1 MREYMFYFKSALLV
15 SAFCLLP
22 EIVFATEDEAF
33 TESVVIFNTIC
44 AKCHEAQ
51 CSGRLSFDDSFEASV
66 NHIVRYYGE
75 ASEKKWL
82 QRELFV
88 ILNHMKE
95 QCAYYPMPTPI
106 PPQRVWSGE
115 MLEKMAMLVE
125 RNYFIPIGS
134 FTPGRYQLELK
145 LAKDAKVTVHLVS
158 ETFDMVV
165 EDCYFSSDRRI
176 VVPFSIEEGGNHYVR
191 IYPRKPVQITRL
203 AITPLA
209 QSSVILEEDDS
220 YVIVEVKGEHK
231 LEDPIVKAKQEFAEQ
246 IAVASGMQYKIIGGQ
261 EA

>member
-1 MREYMFYFKSALLV
+1 MHGRYVFPFKSAFLV
-15 SAFCLLP
+15 IAFYFVSGSISA
-22 EIVFATEDEAF
+22 AEDETF

-82 QRELFV
+82 QKELFV

-95 QCAYYPMPTPI
+95 KCAYYPMPTDI
-106 PPQRVWSGE
+106 PPQRVWSSE
-115 MLEKMAMLVE
+115 ILEKMATLLE
-125 RNYFIPIGS
+125 KNYFIPIGP

-165 EDCYFSSDRRI
+165 EDCYLSSNRQI
-176 VVPFSIEEGGNHYVR
+176 VIPFSIEEAGNHYVR
-191 IYPRKPVQITRL
+191 VYPREPVQITRL
-203 AITPLA
+203 AVTPLA
-209 QSSVILEEDDS
+209 QSNGTLEE
-220 YVIVEVKGEHK
+220 
-231 LEDPIVKAKQEFAEQ
+231 EQ
-246 IAVASGMQYKIIGGQ
+246 
-261 EA
+261 

>member
-1 MREYMFYFKSALLV
+1 MRSECVFSFKFVLLV
-15 SAFCLLP
+15 VAFYLVP
-22 EIVFATEDEAF
+22 GSVFATEEEAF

-82 QRELFV
+82 QKELFV

-95 QCAYYPMPTPI
+95 QCAYYPMPALI
-106 PPQRVWSGE
+106 PPQMVWSGE
-115 MLEKMAMLVE
+115 MLEKMATLVE

-165 EDCYFSSDRRI
+165 EDCYLSSNRQI
-176 VVPFSIEEGGNHYVR
+176 VIPFSIEEAGNHYVR
-191 IYPRKPVQITRL
+191 VYPREPVQITRL
-203 AITPLA
+203 AITALR
-209 QSSVILEEDDS
+209 QSNVTQEE
-220 YVIVEVKGEHK
+220 E
-231 LEDPIVKAKQEFAEQ
+231 EQ
-246 IAVASGMQYKIIGGQ
+246 R
-261 EA
+261 

>member
-1 MREYMFYFKSALLV
+1 MRGEFAFPFKLALLMV
-15 SAFCLLP
+15 AFYLVPGSVFSA
-22 EIVFATEDEAF
+22 EEEAF

-51 CSGRLSFDDSFEASV
+51 CSGRLSFDDSFDASV

-82 QRELFV
+82 QKELFV

-95 QCAYYPMPTPI
+95 KCAYYPMPTPV
-106 PPQRVWSGE
+106 PPQMVWSGE
-115 MLEKMAMLVE
+115 MLEKMATLVE
-125 RNYFIPIGS
+125 RNYFIPIGP

-165 EDCYFSSDRRI
+165 EDCYLSSNRQI
-176 VVPFSIEEGGNHYVR
+176 VIPFSIEEAGNHYVR
-191 IYPRKPVQITRL
+191 VYPREPVQITRL
-203 AITPLA
+203 AVTPFA
-209 QSSVILEEDDS
+209 QSNGAPEE
-220 YVIVEVKGEHK
+220 
-231 LEDPIVKAKQEFAEQ
+231 EQ
-246 IAVASGMQYKIIGGQ
+246 
-261 EA
+261 

>member
-1 MREYMFYFKSALLV
+1 MRSECIFSFKFVLLV
-15 SAFCLLP
+15 GAFYLVP
-22 EIVFATEDEAF
+22 GSVSATEDEAF

-66 NHIVRYYGE
+66 KHIVRYYGD

-82 QRELFV
+82 QKELFV

-95 QCAYYPMPTPI
+95 KCAYYPMTAPI

-115 MLEKMAMLVE
+115 MLEKMATLLE
-125 RNYFIPIGS
+125 RNYFIPIGP

-165 EDCYFSSDRRI
+165 DDCYLSTDRQLVI
-176 VVPFSIEEGGNHYVR
+176 PFSIEEAGNHYVR
-191 IYPRKPVQITRL
+191 VYPRKPVKITHL
-203 AITPLA
+203 AVTPLS
-209 QSSVILEEDDS
+209 QSNGAPEE
-220 YVIVEVKGEHK
+220 
-231 LEDPIVKAKQEFAEQ
+231 EQ
-246 IAVASGMQYKIIGGQ
+246 
-261 EA
+261 

>member
-1 MREYMFYFKSALLV
+1 MHGENTFPFKSAFLV
-15 SAFCLLP
+15 IAFYFVSGS
-22 EIVFATEDEAF
+22 IFAAEDEAF

-82 QRELFV
+82 QKELFV
-88 ILNHMKE
+88 ILNHMKV
-95 QCAYYPMPTPI
+95 QCAYYPMPARI
-106 PPQRVWSGE
+106 PPQMVWSGE
-115 MLEKMAMLVE
+115 MLEKMATLVE
-125 RNYFIPIGS
+125 RNYFIPIGP

-165 EDCYFSSDRRI
+165 EDCYLPSNRQI
-176 VVPFSIEEGGNHYVR
+176 VIPFSIEEAGNHYVR
-191 IYPRKPVQITRL
+191 VYPREPVQITRL
-203 AITPLA
+203 AVTPLA
-209 QSSVILEEDDS
+209 QSNGTPDEE
-220 YVIVEVKGEHK
+220 
-231 LEDPIVKAKQEFAEQ
+231 Q
-246 IAVASGMQYKIIGGQ
+246 
-261 EA
+261 

>member
-1 MREYMFYFKSALLV
+1 MEVLCMRVEYAFSFRSAWLV
-15 SAFCLLP
+15 VAFSLIP
-22 EIVFATEDEAF
+22 GGVFATEDEAF

-95 QCAYYPMPTPI
+95 KCAFYPMPAFI

-115 MLEKMAMLVE
+115 MLEKMATLLE

-145 LAKDAKVTVHLVS
+145 LAKDAKVTAHLVS

-165 EDCYFSSDRRI
+165 EDCYLSSDQRI
-176 VVPFSIEEGGNHYVR
+176 VIPFLIEEAGNYYLRV
-191 IYPRKPVQITRL
+191 YPREPVQITRL
-203 AITPLA
+203 AITALA
-209 QSSVILEEDDS
+209 QSSVTR
-220 YVIVEVKGEHK
+220 
-231 LEDPIVKAKQEFAEQ
+231 Q
-246 IAVASGMQYKIIGGQ
+246 
-261 EA
+261 

>member
-1 MREYMFYFKSALLV
+1 MRSYSQSFQSPLEFAFLVIAFYLV
-15 SAFCLLP
+15 PGS
-22 EIVFATEDEAF
+22 VSATEDEAF

-51 CSGRLSFDDSFEASV
+51 CSGRLSFDDCFETSV
-66 NHIVRYYGE
+66 NHIVRYYDE

-95 QCAYYPMPTPI
+95 KCAYYPMPAFI

-115 MLEKMAMLVE
+115 MLEKVATLLE
-125 RNYFIPIGS
+125 RNYFISIGP

-158 ETFDMVV
+158 EIFEMVV
-165 EDCYFSSDRRI
+165 EDCYLSNDRHI
-176 VVPFSIEEGGNHYVR
+176 VIPFSIEEAGNYYVR
-191 IYPRKPVQITRL
+191 VYPREPVQITRL
-203 AITPLA
+203 AITAFA
-209 QSSVILEEDDS
+209 QSNVTQEE
-220 YVIVEVKGEHK
+220 
-231 LEDPIVKAKQEFAEQ
+231 EQ
-246 IAVASGMQYKIIGGQ
+246 
-261 EA
+261 